1 MKAHSDWLLKLA
13 IDFKISFVID
23 LQATCAGF
31 VPKKIVIVCCW
42 NKGVKI
48 IFLCYIITLYSKY

>member
-31 VPKKIVIVCCW
+31 VLKKVVIVCCW
-42 NKGVKI
+42 NKI
-48 IFLCYIITLYSKY
+48 IFLCYIITLFSKY